1 MYSISIV
8 LHTIFISL
16 IIIFYSYNSAIAVTY
31 ADYRNALEGSQKL
44 QIEGNSRGAGKTLE
58 AYLYKPQGPGPFPAL
73 VALHGAGG
81 IFPYQL
87 WWAKEISKNGYVVIF
102 VDHYCTRGHLCEVES
117 GDEDPARGKIMK
129 NWQDVSPQTRL
140 MDAVAAY
147 SWLSNKPY
155 VSNGKIGLIGWSW
168 GGTVALYAQKLRRKL
183 SLPSGGFKATIAF
196 YPNLKYVMKDRK
208 AARMWSRGGAIEQP
222 TLVLYG
228 KSDVL
233 ESESAYKGLISE
245 DRFGKVK
252 VVGYEGAY
260 RKYDELGSY
269 REKHHPSVGIFLK
282 GFQQKAFDESVREIN
297 KFLQMYHQ

>member
-1 MYSISIV
+1 MYSIS
-8 LHTIFISL
+8 TISKIILLSL
-16 IIIFYSYNSAIAVTY
+16 IITSLSYSSAISVTY
-31 ADYRNALEGSQKL
+31 TDYKNALAGSQKL
-44 QIEGNSRGAGKTLE
+44 QIEGSSRGDGKPLDV
-58 AYLYKPQGPGPFPAL
+58 YLYRPQGPGPFPAL

-87 WWAKEISKNGYVVIF
+87 WWAKEISKSGYVVIF

-129 NWQDVSPQTRL
+129 DWQTVSPQTRL

-168 GGTVALYAQKLRRKL
+168 GGTVALYAQKWRRKL
-183 SLPSGGFKATIAF
+183 SLPNGGFKATIAF

-208 AARMWSRGGAIEQP
+208 RARQWSRGGSIEQP

-233 ESESAYKGLISE
+233 ESESAYKRLISE
-245 DRFGKVK
+245 SGSGKVK
-252 VVGYEGAY
+252 VVGYEDAY

-269 REKHHPSVGIFLK
+269 REKHHPSIGYFLK
-282 GFQQKAFDESVREIN
+282 GFQQKAFDESVKEIN
-297 KFLQMYHQ
+297 KFLQMYYQ